1 MSSEPSTET
10 PESGLDDDSGPTDP
24 SGSSIR
30 AVVVAL
36 LMAFVGIALGSV
48 LVIAGALGLRVLG
61 VEITPL
67 LAIVLSLVLATGV
80 GFGGVAAAYLRYRGY
95 GWSWVGVRVPTFR
108 DLVFVAVGFLGA
120 FGLAISASYVVTTL
134 GVQTAQNQAAQTGF
148 ENPEVL
154 LILIPAAILI
164 IGPGE
169 ELLFRG
175 VVQRRL
181 REVFSPVIA
190 IPFASLIF
198 AAIHYTSLIGAP
210 SARLVT
216 ISVLVLPTLVFG
228 TVYELT
234 DNIVVPAL
242 THGIY
247 NATLFSILYLGI
259 KFADSMPQGGFLLF

>member
-1 MSSEPSTET
+1 MSSETSTET
-10 PESGLDDDSGPTDP
+10 AESGLGGPDSTDS
-24 SGSSIR
+24 SGSPLR
-30 AVVVAL
+30 AVVVAI
-36 LMAFVGIALGSV
+36 LMAGVGIGLGSL
-48 LVIAGALGLRVLG
+48 LVVAAVVSLSLVG

-67 LAIVLSLVLATGV
+67 VAIVLSLVLATGV
-80 GFGGVAAAYLRYRGY
+80 GFGGVAAAYLRFCGY
-95 GWSWVGVRVPTFR
+95 DWSWVGVRVPTFR
-108 DLVFVAVGFLGA
+108 DLIFVAAGFVGA

-154 LILIPAAILI
+154 LLLIPAAVLL

-181 REVFSPVIA
+181 RESFSPFVA

-242 THGIY
+242 THGFY

-259 KFADSMPQGGFLLF
+259 KLSGSMPQGVLGV